1 MNNFPLEKYVYPYE
15 KVLINDESMIFNY
28 DNVII
33 TDKNIICIT
42 EKMWRKPEQVEKYP
56 FDSLITINNRPG
68 IDIINENESS
78 GFLSSVM
85 NAATPQYCILLN
97 FKTGQ
102 LRLELDGDSAATQL
116 KYVTVIA
123 NALSEA
129 TTGSPNNIQIPQSGK
144 KTGLIAG
151 IRNTFL
157 NTNQTEQKGQS
168 SGAPVPVS
176 GKCIACRAPISGMK
190 NEKVTCIYCD
200 TVQVI

>member
-42 EKMWRKPEQVEKYP
+42 EKMWRRPEQVEKYP
-56 FDSLITINNRPG
+56 FDSLIKINNRPG

-78 GFLSSVM
+78 GFLSSVI
-85 NAATPQYCILLN
+85 NTSSPRYCILLN

-102 LRLELDGDSAATQL
+102 LKLELCGDSAATQL
-116 KYVTVIA
+116 KYATVLA

-129 TTGSPNNIQIPQSGK
+129 TTGSPNNIQIPQTGK

-151 IRNTFL
+151 LKNTFL
-157 NTNQTEQKGQS
+157 STDQTEQKALS
-168 SGAPVPVS
+168 SDAPVPVS
-176 GKCIACRAPISGMK
+176 GKCIACKAPISGMK
-190 NEKVTCIYCD
+190 NEKVTCRYCD